1 MNLTGYGIL
10 SFVLAVGIHA
20 AIVALL
26 MTNWQNEEHIPVT
39 PVEKFYID
47 ASVVKQN
54 PHRVKKENEE
64 RVKRQTQVQRQKEKD
79 AAQRRTRLAQE
90 ALDKQAALDKQK
102 AEEAEKEQAA
112 IEQTRLEQLLEQ
124 QRLDIAESEQREINE
139 LAEADRIRLEQE
151 IALEIIEEQEYRRAI
166 TDDEKA
172 QAYVAQIQREMIQN
186 WSRPPS
192 ARNGMQAIVRVR
204 LVPTGEVVSVEVE
217 ESSGN
222 DAFDRSVVQAVQK
235 SERFLV
241 PTDSRQFERN
251 FRSFTVLFRP
261 EDLRL

>member
-1 MNLTGYGIL
+1 MNLTGYSVL
-10 SFVLAVGIHA
+10 SLVLAVAVHA
-20 AIVALL
+20 AIVGLL
-26 MTNWQNEEHIPVT
+26 MTNWQSEEHIAVT

-47 ASVVKQN
+47 ASVVKRN
-54 PHRVKKENEE
+54 PHTVKKENEAKAKQQA
-64 RVKRQTQVQRQKEKD
+64 RAQRQKEKK
-79 AAQRRTRLAQE
+79 AAQKRARLAQE
-90 ALDKQAALDKQK
+90 ALDRQAVLDKQQ
-102 AEEAEKEQAA
+102 AEEAEKERAA
-112 IEQTRLEQLLEQ
+112 GEQSRLEQLLEQ
-124 QRLDIAESEQREINE
+124 QRREIAESEQKEADQ
-139 LAEADRIRLEQE
+139 LAEEDRVRLEQE
-151 IALEIIEEQEYRRAI
+151 MALAIIEEQEYRRAV

-204 LVPTGEVVSVEVE
+204 LVPTGEVVNVEVE

-222 DAFDRSVVQAVQK
+222 NAFDRSVIQAVQK
-235 SERFLV
+235 SGRFLV
-241 PTDSRQFERN
+241 PADSRQFERN

>member
-1 MNLTGYGIL
+1 MNLSGYSIL
-10 SFVLAVGIHA
+10 SYVLAVALHV

-26 MTNWQNEEHIPVT
+26 MVNWQDDERIEAT

-47 ASVVKQN
+47 ASIVKEN
-54 PHRVKKENEE
+54 PHRVKQENEA
-64 RVKRQTQVQRQKEKD
+64 RKKIQTQAR
-79 AAQRRTRLAQE
+79 
-90 ALDKQAALDKQK
+90 
-102 AEEAEKEQAA
+102 AEEKRQAA
-112 IEQTRLEQLLEQ
+112 IKQARLNKEALEKQQAEEVERAKKAQAEIEKSRLQQLLEQ
-124 QRLDIAESEQREINE
+124 QQREIEANKRE
-139 LAEADRIRLEQE
+139 NVEQIDEADRIRLEQE
-151 IALEIIEEQEYRRAI
+151 IALAIIDEQEYRRAI

-172 QAYVAQIQREMIQN
+172 QAFVAQIQREMIQN